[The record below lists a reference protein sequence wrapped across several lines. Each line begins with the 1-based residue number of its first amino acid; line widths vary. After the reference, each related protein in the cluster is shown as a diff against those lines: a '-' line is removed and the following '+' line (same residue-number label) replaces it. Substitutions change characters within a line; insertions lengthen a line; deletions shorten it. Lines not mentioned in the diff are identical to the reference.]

1 MRTNEEA
8 LLDNS
13 TSQNENNSNFETGEE
28 GTFFDTEKSQNSDS
42 GFELRYPNGSPQT
55 VNIDELEIHPINRS
69 LYPYIDENRIKLLAE
84 DIRENSLYMKMIV
97 NRNLQILSGNLRF
110 KALQLLK
117 VTSLEVIVVE
127 IESDRET
134 EFIISS
140 NNHRIK
146 NIFDQRNEIM
156 TLWEKYSPGQ
166 GNRDT
171 ENEDE
176 ERTERRN
183 TVKKISLITGYSTS
197 WISNIRKVESTY
209 SKFFEEIY
217 RGNLTLNGA
226 LKKCEVI
233 DALKNLGEQI
243 DKLEVGTIDDKLES
257 TMMSYCKTDYQDYY
271 KMMESGKMNPMDA
284 YKKVIGNKKRITKK
298 NGESGTNQGKT
309 GELDDTTYCPC
320 CSNKVEVEKDVKWIK
335 EYQHQI
341 HQFVLQLRF

>member
-1 MRTNEEA
+1 M
-8 LLDNS
+8 LDKG
-13 TSQNENNSNFETGEE
+13 TSQNENTRNSETGEE
-28 GTFFDTEKSQNSDS
+28 VTFFDTEKSQNSDS
-42 GFELRYPNGSPQT
+42 GFALRYPNGSSLT

-69 LYPYIDENRIKLLAE
+69 LYPYIDEDRIKLLAE

-127 IESDRET
+127 IESDRES

-171 ENEDE
+171 ENEEE

-183 TVKKISLITGYSTS
+183 TVKKISQITGYSTS
-197 WISNIRKVESTY
+197 KISNIRRIESIY
-209 SKFFEEIY
+209 SDFFEDIY
-217 RGNLTLNGA
+217 KGNLTLNGA

-233 DALKNLGEQI
+233 EALKKLGEHI
-243 DKLEVGTIDDKLES
+243 DKLEIDKIDDKLKS
-257 TMMSYCKTDYQDYY
+257 TMMSYCETDYRDYY
-271 KMMESGKMNPMDA
+271 QMIESGEINPMEA
-284 YKKVIGNKKRITKK
+284 YRKIFGNKRRVT
-298 NGESGTNQGKT
+298 NNEGDSNSNQGGT
-309 GELDDTTYCPC
+309 GELNDTTYCPC

-335 EYQHQI
+335 EHQHKI
-341 HQFVLQLRF
+341 HQYVVQLRF